1 MNHNYHLNVG
11 PTELKRPF
19 DEEKSYTVRLPL
31 NTLMKS
37 SEDFLDSL
45 LDTANVAFSHN
56 DPGKK
61 EMYINVP
68 KNLAGDLRPLK
79 NFFVNR
85 GMSVR
90 IVEGEESEFVQFNLI
105 DRIEWTCVD
114 RRLDDLGAGKK
125 KIYAETLE
133 GQITHPGS
141 IVFLHPLIAETVPP
155 HHWRYLR
162 DIVRQISENRWKIG
176 ELVLHAGID
185 GAAGCGGVGVA
196 KRGGANIDTIED
208 HVSLIRDIRDSYHG
222 IMDPFCNI
230 TAQLVD
236 PENRV
241 ITVNTDDAGE
251 LRELLRTRV
260 NV

>member
-1 MNHNYHLNVG
+1 M
-11 PTELKRPF
+11 
-19 DEEKSYTVRLPL
+19 
-31 NTLMKS
+31 
-37 SEDFLDSL
+37 DSL

-56 DPGKK
+56 EPGKK
-61 EMYINVP
+61 EMYITIP

-79 NFFVNR
+79 DFFVNK

-90 IVEGEESEFVQFNLI
+90 IVDGEEREFVHFDLI
-105 DRIEWTCVD
+105 DRLEWTCVD
-114 RRLDDLGAGKK
+114 RRLDDKGAGNNENGTENTGDVRP
-125 KIYAETLE
+125 ATQD

-141 IVFLHPLIAETVPP
+141 IVFLHPKIAEAVPP

-185 GAAGCGGVGVA
+185 GAPGCGGVGVA
-196 KRGGANIDTIED
+196 KRGGADIHSIDD
-208 HVSLIRDIRDSYHG
+208 HVRLIRDIRDSYHG
-222 IMDPFCNI
+222 IMDPKCNI

-241 ITVNTDDAGE
+241 ITTNTDDAGE
-251 LRELLRTRV
+251 YRELVRAKV